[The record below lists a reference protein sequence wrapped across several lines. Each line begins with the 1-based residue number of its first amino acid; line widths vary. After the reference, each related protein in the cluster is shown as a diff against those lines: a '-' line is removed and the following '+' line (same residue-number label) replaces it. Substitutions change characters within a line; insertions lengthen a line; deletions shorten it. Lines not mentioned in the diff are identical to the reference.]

1 MEFDKNN
8 VGKFYISDAYIYV
21 IVGWDYIN
29 KQYIMQQLIPNIWF
43 KIYNYNS
50 LENNLIDKL
59 CSYEDIID
67 NFNEQLNQL
76 QQYFDVIKSFEDKCN
91 NVTAQNTL
99 RRLYETNINIKCLE
113 ELVEITNGQDKIF
126 YQRELLKTKK
136 GLRRVYKVMY
146 NKIGQEGI
154 NIILQYMQT
163 YNNVSLSYIIYNIK
177 KLEQQI
183 EAINNIHTIKLSTS

>member
-1 MEFDKNN
+1 M
-8 VGKFYISDAYIYV
+8 IPYIYV

-29 KQYIMQQLIPNIWF
+29 KQYVMQQLIKNTGF
-43 KIYNYNS
+43 KLYNYNS
-50 LENNLIDKL
+50 LKNNLIEKL

-67 NFNEQLNQL
+67 KFNEQLNQL
-76 QQYFDVIKSFEDKCN
+76 QLIKSFEDKCDN
-91 NVTAQNTL
+91 ITAQNTL

-113 ELVEITNGQDKIF
+113 ELVKITNGQDKIF

-146 NKIGQEGI
+146 SKIGQEGI

-163 YNNVSLSYIIYNIK
+163 HNNISLSYITYNIK
-177 KLEQQI
+177 KLKQQI
-183 EAINNIHTIKLSTS
+183 EAINDIHAIKLSTS